1 MPPNRRAGSRG
12 GRQGGAISIAGT
24 DDLYDFARS
33 LRQQGNG
40 EELVKDMLKAF
51 KVAAK
56 KLTPETRKVA
66 LEVLPRRGGLARL
79 VAKAPQRVVARVGN
93 TTASVAVVVS
103 GRRKGT
109 GASQAD
115 AGRVRHPVF
124 NRVNAQGRR
133 IFVGQDVR
141 AGWFTR
147 TAAFHA
153 VDVQREVIEAMDEAA
168 RRAGFR

>member
-1 MPPNRRAGSRG
+1 M
-12 GRQGGAISIAGT
+12 
-24 DDLYDFARS
+24 LDFARA
-33 LRQQGNG
+33 LQQAADGDV
-40 EELVKDMLKAF
+40 LVKDMLKGF
-51 KVAAK
+51 KTSAK
-56 KLTPETRKVA
+56 KLVPETRRVA
-66 LEVLPRRGGLARL
+66 LQTLPRRGGLAKR

-103 GRRKGT
+103 GRKKGT
-109 GASQAD
+109 GASQSD

-141 AGWFTR
+141 PGWFTR
-147 TAAFHA
+147 TADFYR
-153 VDVQREVIEAMDEAA
+153 VDIERDLIDVMDEVG